1 MISAYTGTQIRAA
14 EEPLLAA
21 GMGAVLMQRASQG
34 LANAVI
40 RELQARGRKLYGASV
55 AVLAGKGN
63 NGGDGLF
70 AAALL
75 AARGVRTTA
84 VLTGGAAHPEALA
97 AFERA
102 GGRVHILTDSTLNRL
117 TAEVARADVVIDAVL
132 GTGAKGGLRGT
143 AAALAGRLLYSGLG
157 GSLVVACDVPSG
169 MDADTGE
176 VHAPVLSA
184 DLTVTF
190 GAAKAGLL
198 ADPGADH
205 AGRVHVVPIGIEE
218 NLPWPALRRFEAGDL
233 FRLLPRPGRR
243 SHKYSRGVL
252 GVVAGSA
259 DYPGAAVLACRGAL
273 AAGVGMV
280 RYLGPPEAAQAVRQ
294 SCPEVVCSASSVA
307 DTHVQAWLV
316 GSGMGP
322 SDAEQLQ
329 RARDAVESG
338 LPVIADAGAL
348 PALPAVLAPHVVLTP
363 HAGELASLLERL
375 RSIPDGSA
383 ADSRFTESPAAESP
397 AFGQGADRAAVEAH
411 TLGAVRYA
419 AGLTEA
425 TVLLKGATTLV
436 ASPFQDFYSQ
446 ADGVPWLASAG
457 SGDVL
462 AGIIGALLAQLGS
475 DVGRFRDA
483 GIDPDERWAAIAA
496 LAASLH
502 GLAGTTASA
511 GGPLTAGRIADVL
524 PEVWGKVSTLSIRLA
539 QERNSHPHPLR

>member
-14 EEPLLAA
+14 EQPFLAS
-21 GMGAVLMQRASQG
+21 GMGAVLMQRASHG
-34 LANAVI
+34 LANAVVQ
-40 RELQARGRKLYGASV
+40 ELKAQGRRLYGASV

-70 AAALL
+70 AASFL
-75 AARGVRTTA
+75 AARGMRTTA
-84 VLTGGAAHPEALA
+84 VLTAGSAHPEALA
-97 AFERA
+97 AFVRA
-102 GGRVHILTDSTLNRL
+102 GGRVHLLTDSNAREL
-117 TAEVARADVVIDAVL
+117 AAHVADADVVIDAIL
-132 GTGAKGGLRGT
+132 GTGAHGGLR
-143 AAALAGRLLYSGLG
+143 AAAADLVGGLIDAGPQGEQ
-157 GSLVVACDVPSG
+157 LVVACDVPSG
-169 MDADTGE
+169 VDADTGE
-176 VHAPVLSA
+176 AHAPVLSA

-190 GAAKAGLL
+190 AAAKVGLL

-205 AGRVHVVPIGIEE
+205 TGRIHVVAIGIEDE
-218 NLPWPALRRFEAGDL
+218 LPWPALRRFEQVDL
-233 FRLLPRPGRR
+233 ARLLPQPGRR

-273 AAGVGMV
+273 GAGAGMV
-280 RYLGPPEAAQAVRQ
+280 RYLGPPGVADLVRQ
-294 SCPEVVCSASSVA
+294 SCPEVVCSTGSVA

-322 SDAEQLQ
+322 GDTEQLR

-348 PALPAVLAPHVVLTP
+348 PALPAILGPQVVLTP
-363 HAGELASLLERL
+363 HAGELASLLQRL
-375 RSIPDGSA
+375 ASSPD
-383 ADSRFTESPAAESP
+383 SPDFDP
-397 AFGQGADRAAVEAH
+397 APDRAAVEAS
-411 TLGAVRYA
+411 TLGAARHA
-419 AGLTEA
+419 AVLIEA

-446 ADGVPWLASAG
+446 ADGTAWLATAG

-496 LAASLH
+496 LGASLH
-502 GLAGTTASA
+502 GHAGAA
-511 GGPLTAGRIADVL
+511 AANGGPLTAGRLADAV
-524 PEVWGKVSTLSIRLA
+524 PEAWRKVSMLSKLTDRK
-539 QERNSHPHPLR
+539 RNSRRDRLP